1 MKRFFAAFALMIIAL
16 STTACS
22 NGNTEPLT
30 ETTPQATTSTQTTEA
45 STQSTTE
52 HKKLDHLELKAEE
65 LPLDS
70 KWYGEDLKKVGL
82 ERNLEQVR
90 TQGFITEKSKA
101 DNDIRNVYLLCD
113 YERYGGGI
121 FHDLFLAVEAD
132 TKVIFKDLTYNTIP
146 GAYSENLYLNDV
158 DGDSVEEIILH
169 QCVGMSGGAGSY
181 LARVFKIEND
191 EIKEIF
197 CSNSKDNSSKYWD
210 TGFSG
215 HPEDDFTFVISNR
228 FTGYTA
234 KYSFGTDRPDRHDE
248 DGKAVSKREITVD
261 SFNLFLPK
269 DIDSDGVC
277 EIYCRQYTSD
287 WGHADY
293 IGDAISILKFNTE
306 KQEFE
311 VVEAW
316 FKPAEELK

>member
-1 MKRFFAAFALMIIAL
+1 MKKLLATIFVIILLL
-16 STTACS
+16 STVGCDSVVTNS
-22 NGNTEPLT
+22 TEPKAEPHST
-30 ETTPQATTSTQTTEA
+30 IAETTEVTQPTTKPEI
-45 STQSTTE
+45 
-52 HKKLDHLELKAEE
+52 LDHLELKATE

-82 ERNLEQVR
+82 ERTSKQIR
-90 TQGFITEKSKA
+90 TQGFITDKSRSDK
-101 DNDIRNVYLLCD
+101 DIRNVYLLRD
-113 YERYGGGI
+113 FERYGNAV

-146 GAYSENLYLNDV
+146 GAYSENLYLNDI
-158 DGDSVEEIILH
+158 DGDSIEEIILH

-181 LARVFKIEND
+181 IARVFKIEND

-197 CSNSKDNSSKYWD
+197 CSSNNDAKKYWN

-215 HPEDDFTFVISNR
+215 HPEDNYTFIIANNN
-228 FTGYTA
+228 TGYCEEYKVSTN
-234 KYSFGTDRPDRHDE
+234 RPDRHDE
-248 DGKAVSKREITVD
+248 SGNAVSHREIMVD

-269 DIDSDGVC
+269 DIDSDGIC

-293 IGDAISILKFNTE
+293 IGDAISILKFNAE

-311 VVEAW
+311 VVDAW
-316 FKPAEELK
+316 FEPADTLI

>member
-1 MKRFFAAFALMIIAL
+1 MKRLFAAFALMIIAL
-16 STTACS
+16 SATACS
-22 NGNTEPLT
+22 TESTESLT
-30 ETTPQATTSTQTTEA
+30 ETVPQATSSTQTTAA
-45 STQSTTE
+45 STQPTTN
-52 HKKLDHLELKAEE
+52 HKNLDHLELKTEE

-82 ERNLEQVR
+82 ERNLKQVR
-90 TQGFITEKSKA
+90 TQGFITKKSKS
-101 DNDIRNVYLLCD
+101 DNNIRNVYLLCD

-146 GAYSENLYLNDV
+146 GAYSENLYLNDI

-169 QCVGMSGGAGSY
+169 QCVGMSGGAGNY

-191 EIKEIF
+191 EIIEIF
-197 CSNSKDNSSKYWD
+197 CSDTNDTPSKRWD

-215 HPEDDFTFVISNR
+215 HPEDDFILVISNR

-234 KYSFGTDRPDRHDE
+234 KYNSGTDRSDRHDE
-248 DGKAVSKREITVD
+248 NGKAVSKREIMVD

-269 DIDSDGVC
+269 DIDSDGIC

-306 KQEFE
+306 KQDFE
-311 VVEAW
+311 VIDAW
-316 FKPAEELK
+316 FKPTEELK